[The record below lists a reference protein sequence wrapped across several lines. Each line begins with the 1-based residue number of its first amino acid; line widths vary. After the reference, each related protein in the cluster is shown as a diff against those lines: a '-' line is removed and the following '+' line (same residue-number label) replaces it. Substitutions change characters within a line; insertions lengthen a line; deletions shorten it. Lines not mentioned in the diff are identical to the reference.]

1 MAADNPAAQRILRKA
16 ITPNE
21 PSDVSNAVVQINLLE
36 VNLTQGRCLPMHPIK
51 RLNKT
56 QLTEVLLHLQAVG
69 FAELWQ
75 LLESHEFYVQ

>member
-1 MAADNPAAQRILRKA
+1 
-16 ITPNE
+16 
-21 PSDVSNAVVQINLLE
+21 
-36 VNLTQGRCLPMHPIK
+36 
-51 RLNKT
+51 LNKT